1 MKLLSFPIFF
11 FKFTLK
17 KMLRINSMNSMNL
30 HVQELLSK
38 NSQIKNFKFK

>member
-17 KMLRINSMNSMNL
+17 KMLRINSMNTL